1 MNDYSTHIDPE
12 YPYSIVIPGDDME
25 MSAVNSPT
33 SVWLR
38 TKKYPYI
45 VGGTFERH
53 IFRFKE
59 HKHAKAFAA
68 KWK

>member
-1 MNDYSTHIDPE
+1 MNDYNTHIDPE
-12 YPYSIVIPGDDME
+12 YPYSIVIPGNNMK
-25 MSAVNSPT
+25 MSAIDSPT
-33 SVWLR
+33 SKWLR

-45 VGGTFERH
+45 VGGNFERH

-59 HKHAKAFAA
+59 YNHAKAFAV